1 LVELNLNQV
10 AEKTGGEILQGSL
23 STLFRTFNIDSRL
36 TRQGE
41 LFFALIAQRN
51 GHAYVSDALQKGA
64 AGAVISQKITPPD
77 SEVAL
82 LMVNDTLLALQN
94 LAQKVL
100 SSHKAKIVGIT
111 GSIGKTTTKEFAA
124 SLLSKRFNV
133 HKSEGNYN
141 NHIGLPLSIL
151 RLEDTHTIAVLE
163 MGMSAPGEI
172 SRLTKIAPPDIAVIT
187 NIHPVH
193 LEFFKDIEQIA
204 KAKKEILDGLKP
216 GGTAILNGDDPLVK
230 RISQDWKGPRLFFGL
245 SKSCE
250 IRATNIRRMG
260 IQGLSLDLSYENKKE
275 RIHFPHFYTS
285 FLYNFLAAVGVAQ
298 AFSTPSE
305 HLLQQIQTLRSF
317 AMRGKMYQL
326 KNNITLIDDSYNSNP
341 AALEYAL
348 KDLSELPAKRKVAVL
363 GDMLE
368 LGEQEV
374 RYHIRAG
381 EQVKD
386 YNIDVLVTV
395 GTLSRH
401 MAEGALKS
409 GMKEDSIFS
418 FSDSEETADHIESLL
433 RVGDLVLVKG
443 SRGIKTDKIVKRL
456 GKKGN

>member
-1 LVELNLNQV
+1 MVELNLNQV

-23 STLFRTFNIDSRL
+23 STLFRSFNIDSRL

-51 GHAYVSDALQKGA
+51 GHAYVSDAVQKGA
-64 AGAVISQKITPPD
+64 AGAVISQKIAPPNSD
-77 SEVAL
+77 VAL

-100 SSHKAKIVGIT
+100 SNHKARIVGIT

-124 SLLSKRFNV
+124 SLLSKSFNV
-133 HKSEGNYN
+133 LKSEGNYN

-172 SRLTKIAPPDIAVIT
+172 SRLTQIAPPDIAVIT

-204 KAKKEILDGLKP
+204 KEKKEILNGLKQ
-216 GGTAILNGDDPLVK
+216 GGAAILNGDDPLVK
-230 RISQDWKGPRLFFGL
+230 KISADWKGAKLFFGL
-245 SKSCE
+245 SKGCE
-250 IRATNIRRMG
+250 IRATNIHRRG
-260 IQGLSLDLSYENKKE
+260 IRGLSLDLFYEDKKE
-275 RIHFPHFYTS
+275 RIHFPFFYTS
-285 FLYNFLAAVGVAQ
+285 FLYNFLAAVGVAR
-298 AFSTPSE
+298 AFSTPKE
-305 HLLQQIQTLRSF
+305 DLLHQIQTLRSF
-317 AMRGKMYQL
+317 AMRGKMYPL
-326 KNNITLIDDSYNSNP
+326 ENNITLIDDSYNSNP
-341 AALEYAL
+341 VALESAL

-368 LGEQEV
+368 LGKQEV

-381 EQVKD
+381 EQVKANNCD
-386 YNIDVLVTV
+386 ILITV
-395 GTLSRH
+395 GPLSQH

-409 GMKEDSIFS
+409 GMNADSILS
-418 FSDSEETADHIESLL
+418 FSDSEETADHIELLL
-433 RVGDLVLVKG
+433 RAGDLVLVKG
-443 SRGIKTDKIVKRL
+443 SRGMRTDKIVKRL
-456 GKKGN
+456 RNKGN